1 MNKIEQT
8 NEGFP
13 EMKKNVNQIIKILKK
28 MEKDDNFNN
37 VYLDINTM
45 WELIHLFEDVLYVI
59 KKDED
64 Y

>member
-13 EMKKNVNQIIKILKK
+13 EMKKNVNQTIKILKK
-28 MEKDDNFNN
+28 MQKDDNFNN

-45 WELIHLFEDVLYVI
+45 WELIHLFEDVLYII

>member
-13 EMKKNVNQIIKILKK
+13 EMKKNVNEIIKILKK

>member
-37 VYLDINTM
+37 VYLHINTM